1 MSQLVS
7 EGERPTLPGYPSA
20 DSSPAMPGEKPELVF
35 GVRDWAAVACASGLA
50 LWWCAAVDDL
60 MLSSVLVLCGGFALT
75 VAILGFFACAL
86 ALRGR
91 GLRLTRGSAL
101 MLAAV
106 VALACVPAVTSDSSV
121 RACNA
126 LVLAAAC
133 MLEYLLLS
141 GCSDDVALRAS
152 GALSAVGFFLRSQ
165 FAHLTHPLRAL
176 VRSGR
181 GRAGER
187 RAALLSVIA
196 ACAVLCVVLPLLMRA
211 DAIFG
216 RDLERVFS
224 WMGDDFGTNLV
235 RLARFV
241 LVTLVASSLLVSLVH
256 GEGACTSAPSVRV
269 HAASVAAVLP
279 ALVIL
284 DAVYLAF
291 DLIQCGYLFGGAR
304 VSDAVGGYAT
314 YARSGFFEL
323 VAVAAINVFVLLVT
337 LQARRDAPRSR
348 AVDVAQLALLALTLV
363 MDASA
368 AWRMG
373 LYIHVF
379 GLSELRAFTLLG
391 MVAIAV
397 VVVLCAVRVLSTRF
411 PLYPVALGFLLAL
424 WCAFALSGVDAR
436 VASFDVDGY
445 LSGSIETIDVD
456 YLASLSDDA
465 LPALERLA
473 NEDSSMT
480 AEVSERLRER
490 DVFGDVWSG
499 VRGRCWATDS
509 LPGLLTG
516 R

>member
-20 DSSPAMPGEKPELVF
+20 DSSPAMPGEKPELAF
-35 GVRDWAAVACASGLA
+35 DVRDWAAVACASGLA

-187 RAALLSVIA
+187 RAALLSVAA
-196 ACAVLCVVLPLLMRA
+196 ACAVVF
-211 DAIFG
+211 D
-216 RDLERVFS
+216 RDRVS
-224 WMGDDFGTNLV
+224 
-235 RLARFV
+235 
-241 LVTLVASSLLVSLVH
+241 
-256 GEGACTSAPSVRV
+256 
-269 HAASVAAVLP
+269 AAV
-279 ALVIL
+279 
-284 DAVYLAF
+284 
-291 DLIQCGYLFGGAR
+291 
-304 VSDAVGGYAT
+304 T
-314 YARSGFFEL
+314 
-323 VAVAAINVFVLLVT
+323 
-337 LQARRDAPRSR
+337 
-348 AVDVAQLALLALTLV
+348 
-363 MDASA
+363 
-368 AWRMG
+368 
-373 LYIHVF
+373 
-379 GLSELRAFTLLG
+379 SE
-391 MVAIAV
+391 
-397 VVVLCAVRVLSTRF
+397 
-411 PLYPVALGFLLAL
+411 
-424 WCAFALSGVDAR
+424 
-436 VASFDVDGY
+436 
-445 LSGSIETIDVD
+445 
-456 YLASLSDDA
+456 
-465 LPALERLA
+465 
-473 NEDSSMT
+473 
-480 AEVSERLRER
+480 
-490 DVFGDVWSG
+490 
-499 VRGRCWATDS
+499 
-509 LPGLLTG
+509 
-516 R
+516 

>member
-20 DSSPAMPGEKPELVF
+20 DSSPAVPGEKPELVF

-50 LWWCAAVDDL
+50 LWWCAAVDGL
-60 MLSSVLVLCGGFALT
+60 MLSSLLVLCGGFALT
-75 VAILGFFACAL
+75 VAILGFFVCAL

-91 GLRLTRGSAL
+91 GARLTRGSAL

-106 VALACVPAVTSDSSV
+106 VVLAGVPAVTSDTSV

-141 GCSDDVALRAS
+141 GCADDVALRAS

-181 GRAGER
+181 GRASER

-216 RDLERVFS
+216 SDLERVFS
-224 WMGDDFGTNLV
+224 WMGEDFGTNVV

-256 GEGACTSAPSVRV
+256 GEGARTSAPGGRVR
-269 HAASVAAVLP
+269 AASVAAVLP

-291 DLIQCGYLFGGAR
+291 DLIQFGYLFGGAQL
-304 VSDAVGGYAT
+304 SAAGGYAT

-323 VAVAAINVFVLLVT
+323 VGVAAINVCVLLVT

-348 AVDVAQLALLALTLV
+348 AVGVAQLALLALTLV

-411 PLYPVALGFLLAL
+411 PLYPVVLGFLLAL

-445 LSGSIETIDVD
+445 LSGSIETIDVG

-473 NEDSSMT
+473 DEDPSMA
-480 AEVSERLRER
+480 AEVRGQMNERE
-490 DVFGDVWSG
+490 VYGDVWVG

-509 LPGLLTG
+509 LPELLTQH
-516 R
+516 

>member
-1 MSQLVS
+1 
-7 EGERPTLPGYPSA
+7 
-20 DSSPAMPGEKPELVF
+20 MPGEKPELVF

-50 LWWCAAVDDL
+50 LWWCAAVDGL
-60 MLSSVLVLCGGFALT
+60 MLSSLLVLCGGFALT
-75 VAILGFFACAL
+75 VAILGFFVCAL

-91 GLRLTRGSAL
+91 GARLTRGSAL

-106 VALACVPAVTSDSSV
+106 VVLAGVPAVTSDTSV

-141 GCSDDVALRAS
+141 GCADDVALRAS

-181 GRAGER
+181 GRASER

-216 RDLERVFS
+216 SDLERVFS
-224 WMGDDFGTNLV
+224 WMGEDFGTNVV

-256 GEGACTSAPSVRV
+256 GEGARTSAPGGRVR
-269 HAASVAAVLP
+269 AASVAAVLP

-291 DLIQCGYLFGGAR
+291 DLIQFGYLFGGAQL
-304 VSDAVGGYAT
+304 SAAGGYAT